1 MIRKGVILTKFWKFH
16 YFDWITFMR
25 RGAIYAWAG
34 GLAAG
39 IVMFGSPDLTLKRA
53 INRYRFFFAG
63 IAVDINNKEGQLDI
77 GKI

>member
-16 YFDWITFMR
+16 YFDWITFIR
-25 RGAIYAWAG
+25 RGGIYAWAG

-39 IVMFGSPDLTLKRA
+39 IVMFGDPNLTLKRA
-53 INRYRFFFAG
+53 INRYQYLCGGF
-63 IAVDINNKEGQLDI
+63 AVDINNKTGQLDI